1 MAGMFVANPAFRSL
15 ALREPRKYLPRFFY
29 KDARELVKEL
39 RPGEI
44 RSCDKVG
51 IRNQLIDRNKLT
63 LIMDFLS
70 ARDEHSFHVLN
81 AVSPGFTSSMSLA
94 RFLSDEL
101 AANFSL

>member
-1 MAGMFVANPAFRSL
+1 MFVANPAFRSL

-29 KDARELVKEL
+29 KGAWELVKEL

-51 IRNQLIDRNKLT
+51 IRNQLTDRRNQS

-70 ARDEHSFHVLN
+70 TRDERGFHVLN
-81 AVSPGFTSSMSLA
+81 AVSPGFTSSMSPA
-94 RFLSDEL
+94 RFLSNEF
-101 AANFSL
+101 AANFSLQQP